1 MVLNTPLSSIRCKVN
16 EAGVLILKS
25 CRNRPAKFMTFILV
39 LLFILVISLSFGQVL
54 GNYYYE
60 QIASTKQASYEVRS
74 AAKKVLRLNKAT
86 YYSILVAEFTKRETA
101 VQLGNTLAEKGLPAI
116 ITGGSPYRVLLGF
129 FNNRESLTSLAGSL
143 KIDGQTPAVITGEI
157 NSVSFKFLKEDQLAE
172 KEVAPFLGQLSTCL
186 HKGLLL
192 YSSIDME
199 NLKEKKPKFLL
210 LAAELEKIAECGRLL
225 AQKEKS
231 VYTEGLN
238 TLAERCVKWS
248 ESLRNLEKSWAV
260 LPLLVSQQHALAL
273 LENFHRFMEN
283 TN

>member
-1 MVLNTPLSSIRCKVN
+1 M
-16 EAGVLILKS
+16 LILKS
-25 CRNRPAKFMTFILV
+25 CRNRPAKFMTIILV
-39 LLFILVISLSFGQVL
+39 LLFILVVSLSFGQVL

-60 QIASTKQASYEVRS
+60 QIASTKQVSYDVQN

-86 YYSILVAEFTKRETA
+86 YYSLLAAEFTKREAA

-116 ITGGSPYRVLLGF
+116 VTGGSPYRVLLGF
-129 FNNRESLTSLAGSL
+129 FNNRESLISLTGSL
-143 KIDGQTPAVITGEI
+143 KIDGQTPTIIAGEI

-192 YSSIDME
+192 YSSIDIE
-199 NLKEKKPKFLL
+199 DQKLKEMKPKFLV
-210 LAAELEKIAECGRLL
+210 LAGELEETADRGRLI
-225 AQKEKS
+225 AQKEES
-231 VYTEGLN
+231 AYTQGLT
-238 TLAERCVKWS
+238 TLAERCAKWA
-248 ESLRNLEKSWAV
+248 ESLRNLEKNWAV

-273 LENFHRFMEN
+273 LEDFHRFMEN